1 MNIKE
6 EKKREKKIDLTLKEA
21 NRKKEYKNKKEYKIQ
36 TICTIDLQRNKP
48 RIYEYDFSPPTS
60 TTTNPPAITPH
71 RLARFGYRVFYF

>member
-6 EKKREKKIDLTLKEA
+6 ERKREKKIDLTLKEA

-48 RIYEYDFSPPTS
+48 RIYEYDFSPP
-60 TTTNPPAITPH
+60 PH
-71 RLARFGYRVFYF
+71 YHNHQPTRHHSSSFGSIRV